1 MKLRL
6 CLFLAVISVAL
17 VRVGRV
23 ETSLRPRYGGTVHVE
38 IGAVIHSLDPAGAP
52 ADADEAAARDEI
64 GTLLYEQ
71 RNPDGAFAGVAGS
84 GAFHISEWRPGKQ
97 WTLAANENYRGGRA
111 FVDSID
117 IEMGRAAKDRL
128 LDLEV
133 GKTDFA
139 EIPPEEARHAAE
151 RGVRVST
158 SMPEELVALVFV
170 AGHAISEDAHAR
182 EAIARSIDRA
192 AIVNFILQKEGEPAG
207 GLLPQWS
214 NGTAFLFPTATDAAG
229 AKELWSQITGSPKIV
244 LGYDSNDSLDQAI
257 AERIAVNA
265 RDAGIGL
272 SAEPIPSPAP
282 SSPNYDVRLVRLRMT
297 SSHPRDALA
306 SYQAVLAPMAGIDA
320 SSLPVAASSEQI
332 YERERSIVSGYR
344 VVPLVWLPRVY
355 GLGARVRD
363 WKAPAAGEGWPF
375 ADVWLEQESQ

>member
-6 CLFLAVISVAL
+6 CLFLAVISIAL
-17 VRVGRV
+17 LHAARV
-23 ETSLRPRYGGTVHVE
+23 ETSRRPRYGGTLRVE
-38 IGAVIHSLDPAGAP
+38 IGAVLHSLDPAGAP
-52 ADADEAAARDEI
+52 ADVDEATAKNEI
-64 GTLLYEQ
+64 NALLFDQ
-71 RNPDGAFAGVAGS
+71 RSPDGTYSGVAGS
-84 GAFHISEWRPGKQ
+84 GAFHIGEWESGKHV
-97 WTLAANENYRGGRA
+97 TLAANENYRGNRA

-117 IEMGRAAKDRL
+117 IEMGRVAKDRL

-139 EIPPEEARHAAE
+139 EIPPEEARRASE

-158 SMPEELVALVFV
+158 SKPEELVALVFV
-170 AGHAISEDAHAR
+170 AGHRITEDAHAR
-182 EAIARSIDRA
+182 EALARSIDRA

-229 AKELWSQITGSPKIV
+229 AKDLWSQINGSPRIV
-244 LGYDSNDSLDQAI
+244 LGYDSGDSLDQAI

-265 RDAGIGL
+265 RDAGIAL
-272 SAEPIPSPAP
+272 SAEPIASPAAP
-282 SSPNYDVRLVRLRMT
+282 PKYDARLLRLRMT

-306 SYQAVLAPMAGIDA
+306 SFQAALPPVAGPDAAP
-320 SSLPVAASSEQI
+320 LPVAASSEQI
-332 YERERSIVSGYR
+332 YERERAIVRGYR

>member
-1 MKLRL
+1 MKLRS

-17 VRVGRV
+17 LHTGRV
-23 ETSLRPRYGGTVHVE
+23 ESSRRPRYGGTVRVE
-38 IGAVIHSLDPAGAP
+38 IGAALHSLDPAGAL
-52 ADADEAAARDEI
+52 ADPDEASAKNEI
-64 GTLLYEQ
+64 DALLYDQ
-71 RNPDGAFAGVAGS
+71 RNPDGTFAGVAGS
-84 GAFHISEWRPGKQ
+84 GAFHIAEWESGKQ
-97 WTLAANENYRGGRA
+97 VTLAANENYRGGRA

-117 IEMGRAAKDRL
+117 IQMGRRAKDRL

-133 GKTDFA
+133 GKADFA
-139 EIPPEEARHAAE
+139 EIPPEEARRASE

-158 SMPEELVALVFV
+158 SKPEELVALVFV
-170 AGHAISEDAHAR
+170 LGHSIAEDARAR
-182 EAIARSIDRA
+182 ESLSRSIDRA

-214 NGTAFLFPTATDAAG
+214 NGTAFLFSTATDAAG
-229 AKELWSQITGSPKIV
+229 AKDLWSQITGSPRIV
-244 LGYDSNDSLDQAI
+244 LGYDSGDSLGQAI

-272 SAEPIPSPAP
+272 SAEPIATSAS
-282 SSPNYDVRLVRLRMT
+282 SSPSYDVRLVRLRMT
-297 SSHPRDALA
+297 SSHPRDALV
-306 SYQAVLAPMAGIDA
+306 SFQAALPLIAGQEAAP
-320 SSLPVAASSEQI
+320 LPVGASSEQI
-332 YERERSIVSGYR
+332 YERERAMVSTYR
-344 VVPLVWLPRVY
+344 TVPLVWLPRVY

>member
-6 CLFLAVISVAL
+6 CLFLAVISLAL
-17 VRVGRV
+17 VHAGRV
-23 ETSLRPRYGGTVHVE
+23 ETSLRPRYGGTVRVE

-71 RNPDGAFAGVAGS
+71 RNPDGTFAGVAGS
-84 GAFHISEWRPGKQ
+84 GAFHISEWQPGKQ
-97 WTLAANENYRGGRA
+97 LTLAANENYRGGRA

-117 IEMGRAAKDRL
+117 IEMGRPAKDRL

-139 EIPPEEARHAAE
+139 EIPPEEARHAVE
-151 RGVRVST
+151 RGVRVNT

-170 AGHAISEDAHAR
+170 AGHPISEDAHGR
-182 EAIARSIDRA
+182 EALARSIDRA

-229 AKELWSQITGSPKIV
+229 AKDLWSQIASSPKIV
-244 LGYDSNDSLDQAI
+244 LGYDSSDSLDQAI

-272 SAEPIPSPAP
+272 SAEAIASPAP

-306 SYQAVLAPMAGIDA
+306 SFQAVLAPMAGLDA
-320 SSLPVAASSEQI
+320 TPLPAAASSEQI
-332 YERERSIVSGYR
+332 YERERTIVSGYR